1 MSTQKRHTANMIAA
15 NKLKSEVK
23 QKAVEDAIS
32 MLIANNR
39 RIDFATVASEAGV
52 TASFLYQNRQFS
64 QRIKELRHHQQHDPN
79 YLPKSSSPAS
89 EASKSS
95 MLDALRMSLREKDE
109 ELKAKDKEISKLKEQ
124 ALLLYG
130 EIEELKLTQRKRK

>member
-52 TASFLYQNRQFS
+52 TTSFLYQNRQFS
-64 QRIKELRHHQQHDPN
+64 QRIKELRYHQQHDPN

-109 ELKAKDKEISKLKEQ
+109 ELKAKDKEIRKLQEQ
-124 ALLLYG
+124 ISMLYG
-130 EIEELKLTQRKRK
+130 ELEERRMAEKRRR

>member
-52 TASFLYQNRQFS
+52 TTSFLYQNRQFS

-124 ALLLYG
+124 ISMLYG
-130 EIEELKLTQRKRK
+130 ELEERRMAEKKRR